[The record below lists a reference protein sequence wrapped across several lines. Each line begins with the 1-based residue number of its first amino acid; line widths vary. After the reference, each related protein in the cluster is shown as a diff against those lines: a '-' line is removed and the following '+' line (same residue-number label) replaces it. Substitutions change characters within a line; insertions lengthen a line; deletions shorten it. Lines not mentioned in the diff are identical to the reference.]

1 MLYTELFK
9 KYDSKDKSILPDY
22 HGSRVGASL
31 AVQIHSTGARP
42 AFTLN
47 RQQYKPEGYD
57 SRFDALFRTRILNRH
72 PNESDELYNWRLSV
86 YSPISKEIYDRFKNF
101 MVGCILQPN
110 SYFIQVDGDRIDE
123 YVHSIFPDKMVEAL
137 EYILVNPN
145 GIMAVIVNLDYDG
158 EVTSEIKPEFV
169 MVDVEKI
176 IMQDNESIAFIH
188 KDKIIYLNNTLQVVR
203 DIEEKTIPIEIPH
216 NFGVLPYW
224 DVENSFA
231 QPFIS
236 WADQLGRN
244 FSDDE
249 MMTKQYSYPIKQV
262 IEAQCG
268 VCSGTGSVSK
278 QEKEIWI
285 QSRCESCNGKGV
297 MSINPGEHYTITEEK
312 LYKSGLTS
320 MPDMAKFITP
330 DVEIPKYHFERW
342 QKFYE
347 RAEKALYL
355 SKKINGTESGDAK
368 REDRRDQYVQIATIS
383 RFLFEQIK
391 KAISFIARYRN
402 YNGSSGEYE
411 SSDIIVMAPK
421 QFDLMSDADLVAEM
435 IDTQGKTTDTM
446 ICAEVQYA
454 VTSKIYRDDA
464 VQMKINDVLYQV
476 DPLYG
481 ITGQALQSKYL
492 SGIYTTQDKVI
503 HEKGYKILL
512 QISIQMGK
520 DRFADTTAEQL
531 TIDLMNKVSEL
542 TPATIYD

>member
-1 MLYTELFK
+1 
-9 KYDSKDKSILPDY
+9 
-22 HGSRVGASL
+22 
-31 AVQIHSTGARP
+31 
-42 AFTLN
+42 
-47 RQQYKPEGYD
+47 
-57 SRFDALFRTRILNRH
+57 
-72 PNESDELYNWRLSV
+72 
-86 YSPISKEIYDRFKNF
+86 

-123 YVHSIFPDKMVEAL
+123 YLKTMFPVKIIECL
-137 EYILVNPN
+137 EYILINPK
-145 GIMAVIVNLDYDG
+145 GFISVLVNLDYDG
-158 EVTSEIKPEFV
+158 NISSEINPEIV
-169 MVDVEKI
+169 PIDVE
-176 IMQDNESIAFIH
+176 SIVMMDKDSIGFIY
-188 KDKIIYLNNTLQVVR
+188 KDKIIYLNNQLQVVR
-203 DIEEKTIPIEIPH
+203 DIEKGSIPVEIPH
-216 NFGVLPYW
+216 NFGKATYW
-224 DVENSFA
+224 SIENTFA
-231 QPFIS
+231 QPFVS

-268 VCSGTGSVSK
+268 LCNGTGLTSK
-278 QEKEIWI
+278 QDGEIWV
-285 QSRCESCNGKGV
+285 QHKCETCDGKGI

-391 KAISFIARYRN
+391 KAVGLIARYRN
-402 YNGSSGEYE
+402 YSGTSNTYE
-411 SSDIIVMAPK
+411 EHDIIVMQPK
-421 QFDLMSDADLVAEM
+421 QFDLMSDSDLVVEM
-435 IDTQGKTTDTM
+435 IDTQAKTSDSM

-464 VQMKINDVLYQV
+464 VQSKINEVLYGI

-481 ITGQALQSKYL
+481 ITGQALQTKYL
-492 SGIYTTQDKVI
+492 SGIYTMPDKVI

-512 QISIQMGK
+512 QISIEKGK
-520 DRFADTTAEQL
+520 DEFAETPTEQL
-531 TIDLMNKVSEL
+531 TAELLTRVEQL
-542 TPATIYD
+542 TPSTIYGQV